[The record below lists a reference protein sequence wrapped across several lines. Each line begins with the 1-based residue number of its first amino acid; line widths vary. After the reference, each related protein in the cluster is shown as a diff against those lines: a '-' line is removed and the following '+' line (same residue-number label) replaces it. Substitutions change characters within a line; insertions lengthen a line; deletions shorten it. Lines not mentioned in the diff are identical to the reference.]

1 MFSRFVRIH
10 EHDRQTDAAW
20 LHKPCLCVASRD
32 KKTRPKNADTMYPCS
47 KRTGCSQRVV
57 SALSVRLG
65 DHESVHC
72 IGAPQNTADISRRT
86 LALTR
91 RRVDRYR
98 VPRQTYICTRNF
110 VDAKFSVII
119 STKFPSQFHVH
130 SISIHSFFTY
140 SGNNRK
146 FTGFLRQNRIAALTS
161 ATEIKILFW

>member
-1 MFSRFVRIH
+1 
-10 EHDRQTDAAW
+10 
-20 LHKPCLCVASRD
+20 
-32 KKTRPKNADTMYPCS
+32 MYPCS

-72 IGAPQNTADISRRT
+72 IGAPQNTADISTRT

-146 FTGFLRQNRIAALTS
+146 FTGFFTAKQNSCSNICHRNQDTVLISNSQSSSWSIAYSKRQY
-161 ATEIKILFW
+161 